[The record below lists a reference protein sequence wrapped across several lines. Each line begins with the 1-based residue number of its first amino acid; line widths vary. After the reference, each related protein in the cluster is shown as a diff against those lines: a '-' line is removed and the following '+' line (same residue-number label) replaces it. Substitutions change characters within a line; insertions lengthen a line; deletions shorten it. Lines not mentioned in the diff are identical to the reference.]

1 MLPAVL
7 KVLIGE
13 GIEHEYGRKC
23 HLYADEEV
31 LHRECH
37 LFFLPPQ
44 HTVALYLF
52 IFCGSF
58 TTKTV
63 KYFLSSNQ
71 YLLYNLINSDNSLQ
85 KHYIYIHIIFSTS
98 TKLYETPPW
107 IAQLCQNATK
117 TTPFTAMS

>member
-23 HLYADEEV
+23 HLYTNEEV

-44 HTVALYLF
+44 QAVALYFF
-52 IFCGSF
+52 IFCVF
-58 TTKTV
+58 LENCQH
-63 KYFLSSNQ
+63 FLSRKE
-71 YLLYNLINSDNSLQ
+71 YLLHN
-85 KHYIYIHIIFSTS
+85 
-98 TKLYETPPW
+98 
-107 IAQLCQNATK
+107 
-117 TTPFTAMS
+117 